1 LQGIVLMKY
10 LITSALP
17 YINGVKHLGNLIGS
31 MLPADV
37 YARFLRQ
44 QGEEVLYICATDEH
58 GTPAEIAAAQ
68 AGMDV
73 ATYCQEQH
81 NLQAQIYQQYGL
93 SFDYFG
99 RTSSPQNQM
108 FTQYFYQK
116 LDEHG
121 FIEERST
128 NQIYSLDD
136 KRFLPDRY
144 IIGTCPRCGYESA
157 RGDQCDNCA
166 SVLDPTA
173 LINPRSALS
182 GSTRL
187 ESRESKHLFLK
198 LSLLADEVKAWVE
211 KQAHWPQ
218 LTKSIALKWLKEGL
232 EDRGITR
239 DLSWGVPVPRPG
251 FEGKVFYVWFD
262 APIGYIGATK
272 QYTDAHPETNGWD
285 SWWHKPDKVNYT
297 QFMAKDNVFFHT
309 IMWPATMLGLRET
322 WKLADNIKGFH
333 WLTYYGGKFSTSQ
346 GRGVFMDQALQI
358 VPADYWRYFLLA
370 HAPENAD
377 SSFTWELFQSTV
389 NKDLADSLGNFVNRT
404 LKMTASRFGQSIPEG
419 GEPGEP
425 ETKLYHRCAELVREY
440 TDYLRQLEFRKA
452 TQTLRAL
459 WSAGN
464 LYLDE
469 RAPWHLIKQDR
480 PTTAMVLRTAINLIY
495 LFALAS
501 WPIIPFTSEQLF
513 DALHLTT
520 GERQLLPTDVLSLD
534 LLQANRLFDV
544 PPPLFR
550 KIDDPEVIALSNKY
564 SGQ

>member
-1 LQGIVLMKY
+1 MKY

-58 GTPAEIAAAQ
+58 GTPAEIAASQ

-81 NLQAQIYQQYGL
+81 DLQAQVNQQYGL

-99 RTSSPQNQM
+99 RTSSPQNHL
-108 FTQYFYQK
+108 FTQHFYQK

-121 FIEERST
+121 FIEERCT

-157 RGDQCDNCA
+157 RGDQCDSCA
-166 SVLDPTA
+166 SVLDPTT
-173 LINPRSALS
+173 LLNPRSALS

-187 ESRESKHLFLK
+187 ETRASKHLFLK
-198 LSLLADEVKAWVE
+198 LSLLAHEVKDWVE
-211 KQAHWPQ
+211 KQAHWHQ

-239 DLSWGVPVPRPG
+239 DLSWGVPVPRPS

-272 QYTDAHPETNGWD
+272 QYTDTHPEANGWE
-285 SWWHKPDKVNYT
+285 SWWHEPDKVNYT

-346 GRGVFMDQALQI
+346 GRGIFMDQALQV

-404 LKMTASRFGQSIPEG
+404 LKMAASRFGQGIPEG
-419 GEPGEP
+419 GKPGES
-425 ETKLYHRCAELVREY
+425 EVRLYQRCSELVCEY

-480 PTTAMVLRTAINLIY
+480 TTTAMVLRTAINLIH

-513 DALHLTT
+513 EALHLTT
-520 GERQLLPTDVLSLD
+520 KEQKLLPSDVLSLD

-550 KIDDPEVIALSNKY
+550 KIDDSEVLALSKQY